1 MFHISHAFFECFGEE
16 NRKEREKVA
25 HIESGIKA
33 QSVHKGGEKAGA
45 DRDIPED
52 VHRDKR

>member
-1 MFHISHAFFECFGEE
+1 MFHISHAFFEGFGEE